1 MADLGT
7 PLELPDTTV
16 VPATPLT
23 LRNLLNSLCV
33 AVGRASPSS
42 IRHAPSVEA
51 GGCVAPSADEAMAN
65 GELVLVIED
74 NKTNQDVIQR
84 QIRLLGYQ
92 CEIAEDGE
100 AGLAAMRSGRFG
112 IVLSDVHMPKLDG
125 LEMTRQFRA
134 HETNGSPRVPI
145 IAITANALQGEADRC
160 LKAGM
165 DDFLPKP
172 LEMKKLK
179 DMLKRW
185 LPHAAVNR
193 VDVVAENCCQDG
205 EDAAGVSP
213 MNAAEYAPIDLSPLE
228 EIFGDDRETIHEVL
242 TDFVDPAWHVVGEI
256 ADAVEA
262 QDAAAVGA
270 AGHKL
275 KSSARAVG
283 ANELADLSL
292 SLEKAG
298 KSDDWATI
306 NVEFPK
312 LRPIMQ
318 QIAAHIADL

>member
-1 MADLGT
+1 
-7 PLELPDTTV
+7 
-16 VPATPLT
+16 
-23 LRNLLNSLCV
+23 
-33 AVGRASPSS
+33 
-42 IRHAPSVEA
+42 
-51 GGCVAPSADEAMAN
+51 
-65 GELVLVIED
+65 
-74 NKTNQDVIQR
+74 
-84 QIRLLGYQ
+84 
-92 CEIAEDGE
+92 
-100 AGLAAMRSGRFG
+100 
-112 IVLSDVHMPKLDG
+112 
-125 LEMTRQFRA
+125 
-134 HETNGSPRVPI
+134 
-145 IAITANALQGEADRC
+145 
-160 LKAGM
+160 
-165 DDFLPKP
+165 
-172 LEMKKLK
+172 MKKLK

-193 VDVVAENCCQDG
+193 VDVVAEKGCQDG
-205 EDAAGVSP
+205 EDAAVVSP

-262 QDAAAVGA
+262 KDAAAVGA

-298 KSDDWATI
+298 KSDDWAAI